1 MSIWFHKEIR
11 ISDLENIDKNT
22 LRDHLG
28 IRWQEIGENYL
39 KATMPVDDRTRQ
51 PYGLLHGGA
60 SCVLAETIGSVAA
73 ALVVDNQKFFVVGL
87 EINANHIRSVK
98 EGTVTGIATPIHLGS
113 NTQIWDIKI
122 HDEKENLICIS
133 RLTVA
138 VLPRKEK

>member
-28 IRWQEIGENYL
+28 ISWQEIGDNYL

-98 EGTVTGIATPIHLGS
+98 EGIVTGIATPIHLGS

>member
-1 MSIWFHKEIR
+1 MSIWFHKEIQL
-11 ISDLENIDKNT
+11 SDLENIDKQT

-28 IRWQEIGENYL
+28 IRWQEIGDNFL

-73 ALVVDNQKFFVVGL
+73 AMAVDNQKYFVVGL

-98 EGTVTGIATPIHLGS
+98 EGTVTGTATPIHLGS